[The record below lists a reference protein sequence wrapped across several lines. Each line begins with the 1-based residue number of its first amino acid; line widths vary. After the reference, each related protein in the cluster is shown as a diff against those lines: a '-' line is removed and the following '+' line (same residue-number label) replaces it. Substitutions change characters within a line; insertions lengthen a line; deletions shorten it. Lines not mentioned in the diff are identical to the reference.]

1 MTETKITKETFD
13 YDWTNNNTVHHNYLI
28 KSISDILKDM
38 NTSNIDLL
46 DIGCGNGVLTS
57 KISKFFRHTTGIDL
71 SGTGIEFA
79 QELKNKKL
87 NFENVSVDE
96 MIKRKK
102 KFKFITSFEVI
113 EHQYLPDDFLNK
125 MYQLLDDDGVLL
137 ITTPYNGYIKNL
149 IISILGKHDFHY
161 NPLWRHGHIK
171 FFTTRTLK
179 MILNKCNFEVIKKS
193 FSGRFYPIS
202 CSMIFLSK
210 KIK

>member
-1 MTETKITKETFD
+1 MTEIKITKETFD

-125 MYQLLDDDGVLL
+125 MYQLLDDDGMLL